1 MRSSSHTCM
10 YLLDMSVGANIVLS
24 SIIACNASVKFGYAG
39 LIIAPLICGT
49 IIGLINGIVYIKLH
63 ISSLIVTCALS
74 LIYEALSVY
83 TTNGKN
89 VILST
94 EYRAFGD
101 YPVNLILALIAYFLC
116 AFILKY
122 TKIGIYTYAIGSNE
136 VVAKNMGVNV
146 SKYKIVAFTL
156 AGFFF
161 GLAFKK
167 YGHPV
172 VAIVIGENGSGK
184 STLTSCLTG
193 IYQKDSGK
201 FILEGKEITATN
213 QVEAN
218 HQGVAIIVQEIGTF
232 SGLTVAEN
240 IFLGNE
246 DKFTKHGI
254 KNTAAMNKQAQ
265 EYLDSYGF
273 NYIDATKVI
282 DDYNFEDRKLVEIV
296 KATYFNPKVLVV
308 DEATTALGQKGREE
322 LFKVMHK
329 VRDTG
334 NCVIFISHDI
344 EEVIEQ
350 ADNISVLRD
359 GVKIGSI
366 TKAEATPDK
375 LKALMVGREI
385 GDNYYRT
392 DYGEEISKEIVL
404 SAKNVTVKGQI
415 EDLNLELH
423 KGEILGI
430 GGLSE
435 CGMHEVGKALFGAS
449 YFRQGTVTLGDG
461 TPINSIPDAITVCL
475 APDHLAQAL
484 IGVSRVHQHHVRTL
498 LVVLPHE
505 VVHKKGFAAARRTQH
520 ELVAVGR
527 DTPLHRQVADVEVQR
542 FSRKPVHHLDAEGR
556 ERTAVVGFLREE
568 AHRLLN
574 EGVETLFRLEVR
586 RVAGHRRPVE
596 RRAVD
601 SVVAGDA
608 LHAGKLAAHIVLD
621 MLQFLRVIAPRHDVE
636 VRPYRGQPVG
646 MGFVQVLVYPLAV
659 DAVAPAVSG

>member
-156 AGFFF
+156 AEFFF

-254 KNTAAMNKQAQ
+254 KNTASMNKQAQ

-461 TPINSIPDAITVCL
+461 TPINSIPDAIKHSIAYASKDRDNEPLVINDTIGNNICL
-475 APDHLAQAL
+475 PSLENLKTHGMLRGKSMKEFANKYAKQMSTKMTGVDQFVSAL
-484 IGVSRVHQHHVRTL
+484 SGGNKQK
-498 LVVLPHE
+498 VVL
-505 VVHKKGFAAARRTQH
+505 ARWVGKDSDLIILDSPTRGIDVKVKADIYAMMNDMRKSGKSIIMISEEIM
-520 ELVAVGR
+520 ELLGM
-527 DTPLHRQVADVEVQR
+527 ADRILIMKDGKINGE
-542 FSRKPVHHLDAEGR
+542 
-556 ERTAVVGFLREE
+556 FLRSPE
-568 AHRLLN
+568 LKDTDLIDN
-574 EGVETLFRLEVR
+574 M
-586 RVAGHRRPVE
+586 
-596 RRAVD
+596 
-601 SVVAGDA
+601 
-608 LHAGKLAAHIVLD
+608 I
-621 MLQFLRVIAPRHDVE
+621 
-636 VRPYRGQPVG
+636 
-646 MGFVQVLVYPLAV
+646 
-659 DAVAPAVSG
+659 

>member
-156 AGFFF
+156 AEFFF

-218 HQGVAIIVQEIGTF
+218 HQGVAIIVQEIGTL

-461 TPINSIPDAITVCL
+461 TPINSIPDAIKHSIAYASKDRDNESLVINDTIGNNICL
-475 APDHLAQAL
+475 PSLENLKTHGMLRGKSMKEFANKYAKQMSTKMTGVDQFVSAL
-484 IGVSRVHQHHVRTL
+484 SGGNKQK
-498 LVVLPHE
+498 VVL
-505 VVHKKGFAAARRTQH
+505 ARWVGKDSDLIILDSPTRGIDVKVKADIYAMMNDMRKSGKSIIMISEEIM
-520 ELVAVGR
+520 ELLGM
-527 DTPLHRQVADVEVQR
+527 ADRILIMKDGKINGE
-542 FSRKPVHHLDAEGR
+542 
-556 ERTAVVGFLREE
+556 FLRSPE
-568 AHRLLN
+568 LKDTDLIDN
-574 EGVETLFRLEVR
+574 M
-586 RVAGHRRPVE
+586 
-596 RRAVD
+596 
-601 SVVAGDA
+601 
-608 LHAGKLAAHIVLD
+608 I
-621 MLQFLRVIAPRHDVE
+621 
-636 VRPYRGQPVG
+636 
-646 MGFVQVLVYPLAV
+646 
-659 DAVAPAVSG
+659 

>member
-156 AGFFF
+156 AEFFF

-254 KNTAAMNKQAQ
+254 KNTASMNKQAQ

-461 TPINSIPDAITVCL
+461 TPINSIPDAIKHSIAYASKDRDNEPLVINDTIGNNICL
-475 APDHLAQAL
+475 PSLENLKTHGMLRGKSMKEFANKYAKQMSTKMTGVDQFVSAL
-484 IGVSRVHQHHVRTL
+484 SGGNKQK
-498 LVVLPHE
+498 VVL
-505 VVHKKGFAAARRTQH
+505 ARWVGKDSDLIILDSPTRGIDVKVKADIYAMMNDMRKSGKSIIMISEEIM
-520 ELVAVGR
+520 ELLGM
-527 DTPLHRQVADVEVQR
+527 ADRILIMKDGKINSE
-542 FSRKPVHHLDAEGR
+542 
-556 ERTAVVGFLREE
+556 FLRSPE
-568 AHRLLN
+568 LKDTDLIDN
-574 EGVETLFRLEVR
+574 M
-586 RVAGHRRPVE
+586 
-596 RRAVD
+596 
-601 SVVAGDA
+601 
-608 LHAGKLAAHIVLD
+608 I
-621 MLQFLRVIAPRHDVE
+621 
-636 VRPYRGQPVG
+636 
-646 MGFVQVLVYPLAV
+646 
-659 DAVAPAVSG
+659 

>member
-39 LIIAPLICGT
+39 LIIAPLNCGT

-156 AGFFF
+156 AEFFF

-461 TPINSIPDAITVCL
+461 TPINSIPDAIKHSIAYASKDRDNESLVINDTIGNNICL
-475 APDHLAQAL
+475 PSLENLKTHGMLRGKSMKEFANKYAKQMSTKMTGVDQFVSAL
-484 IGVSRVHQHHVRTL
+484 SGGNKQK
-498 LVVLPHE
+498 VVL
-505 VVHKKGFAAARRTQH
+505 ARWVGKDSDLIILDSPTRGIDVKVKADIYAMMNDMRKSGKSIIMISEEIM
-520 ELVAVGR
+520 ELLGM
-527 DTPLHRQVADVEVQR
+527 ADRILIMKDGKINGE
-542 FSRKPVHHLDAEGR
+542 
-556 ERTAVVGFLREE
+556 FLRSPE
-568 AHRLLN
+568 LKDTDLIDN
-574 EGVETLFRLEVR
+574 M
-586 RVAGHRRPVE
+586 
-596 RRAVD
+596 
-601 SVVAGDA
+601 
-608 LHAGKLAAHIVLD
+608 I
-621 MLQFLRVIAPRHDVE
+621 
-636 VRPYRGQPVG
+636 
-646 MGFVQVLVYPLAV
+646 
-659 DAVAPAVSG
+659 

>member
-430 GGLSE
+430 AGVEGNGQKELAEVITGIQKTGSGEILLDGANLAGEGIRGRYEAGVSYISEDRLQDSLITGMSITENLILREYKKSPFARHSLVNMSAIRKNAAEKMQQYHVRASGKSGIDTPVKLLSGGNQQKLIIARELHDHAKVIIASQPTRGLDIGATEFVRQQLTEQRNAGKGVMLISADLEEIMALSDRIA
-435 CGMHEVGKALFGAS
+435 VLFG
-449 YFRQGTVTLGDG
+449 GK
-461 TPINSIPDAITVCL
+461 I
-475 APDHLAQAL
+475 
-484 IGVSRVHQHHVRTL
+484 
-498 LVVLPHE
+498 
-505 VVHKKGFAAARRTQH
+505 
-520 ELVAVGR
+520 VGI
-527 DTPLHRQVADVEVQR
+527 L
-542 FSRKPVHHLDAEGR
+542 S
-556 ERTAVVGFLREE
+556 REE
-568 AHRLLN
+568 ATVQKIGLL
-574 EGVETLFRLEVR
+574 
-586 RVAGHRRPVE
+586 
-596 RRAVD
+596 
-601 SVVAGDA
+601 
-608 LHAGKLAAHIVLD
+608 
-621 MLQFLRVIAPRHDVE
+621 
-636 VRPYRGQPVG
+636 
-646 MGFVQVLVYPLAV
+646 MGGIKEEEAR
-659 DAVAPAVSG
+659 